1 MYNVVNIIKCYIYNM
16 KTISSAVES
25 YIRTKPFLISALS
38 QGIINLTS
46 LSRNIKPEIEVSLKK
61 EIRYGAIVMALKRL
75 SSELEFRTTY
85 KIVKVIK
92 QIGDITVRSSLV
104 DYNFKVSESILVNQ
118 AKFLSKLNNRDDFYT
133 SSRGVNECNIVVSE
147 NLCSAIEEVFSKE
160 FIISKQANLSSISIK
175 LPVENVT
182 IPGVYYFVFQRLS
195 WEGININQ
203 VISTSNEFTVLVNE
217 HQVDKAFKVIKNLKN
232 L

>member
-1 MYNVVNIIKCYIYNM
+1 MYNVVNIIKCYICNM

-182 IPGVYYFVFQRLS
+182 RPGVYYFVFQRLS

-217 HQVDKAFKVIKNLKN
+217 HQVDKAFKVIKSLKN